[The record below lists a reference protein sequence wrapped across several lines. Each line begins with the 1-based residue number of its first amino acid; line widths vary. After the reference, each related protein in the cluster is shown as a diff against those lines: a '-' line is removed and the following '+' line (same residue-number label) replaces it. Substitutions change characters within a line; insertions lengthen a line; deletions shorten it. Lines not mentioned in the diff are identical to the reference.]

1 MTGVQMV
8 VIVRKLALSGNCQH
22 LASNSE
28 ISPVGGVL
36 SKTGRSGSHVFSLE
50 GCKQASGLQ

>member
-1 MTGVQMV
+1 MTGVQML
-8 VIVRKLALSGNCQH
+8 VRLITLSGNCQH
-22 LASNSE
+22 LASNRE

-36 SKTGRSGSHVFSLE
+36 SNTGRSGSHASSLK

>member
-1 MTGVQMV
+1 MTGMQMV
-8 VIVRKLALSGNCQH
+8 VRLNALSGNCQH

-36 SKTGRSGSHVFSLE
+36 SKTGRSGSHASSLK